1 MSIPNSLRQVK
12 ITTTTNLA
20 IVRLIFFVLDLEG
33 EKTETEVNSAWER
46 MVGRVGKV
54 TWGKFADAFSD
65 STMLMKVLEPMI
77 GGLPVDYIRLFKALS
92 VVDPW
97 TPMSEDGYFGIVESG
112 NGFRVLEAGKACP
125 YGQRRILVASNIP
138 TTHWAWTSGLE
149 VSLSEEGDR
158 TYGSDPV
165 SYDPAVLLDE
175 GLVVHERFQTAMDH
189 YGVPLIWVLNTLFN
203 APEARTNFTVPYEAM
218 EFIGKPTMR
227 SQNDIDRFVYMAKQA
242 MERGQMYVRRST
254 ESDVDT
260 MRLGTLIRDYQRPP
274 ISLRAM
280 ESLIKL
286 LYTLFSSSTE
296 ELRSFVRFG
305 EQGSEVS
312 LVFPGENASMA
323 KHVEVILNELEKRGL
338 INANF
343 FNRLTGL
350 RSRRV
355 EEINAVR
362 RQFGV

>member
-1 MSIPNSLRQVK
+1 
-12 ITTTTNLA
+12 
-20 IVRLIFFVLDLEG
+20 
-33 EKTETEVNSAWER
+33 
-46 MVGRVGKV
+46 
-54 TWGKFADAFSD
+54 
-65 STMLMKVLEPMI
+65 
-77 GGLPVDYIRLFKALS
+77 
-92 VVDPW
+92 
-97 TPMSEDGYFGIVESG
+97 
-112 NGFRVLEAGKACP
+112 
-125 YGQRRILVASNIP
+125 
-138 TTHWAWTSGLE
+138 
-149 VSLSEEGDR
+149 
-158 TYGSDPV
+158 
-165 SYDPAVLLDE
+165 
-175 GLVVHERFQTAMDH
+175 
-189 YGVPLIWVLNTLFN
+189 
-203 APEARTNFTVPYEAM
+203 
-218 EFIGKPTMR
+218 
-227 SQNDIDRFVYMAKQA
+227 
-242 MERGQMYVRRST
+242 MYVRRST